1 MQHASKIYKPSFR
14 VVKRLKQIQKKT
26 LIYLKWWPWKLDN
39 TFSTEMF
46 PESIGAKSP
55 EVFKKC
61 YKVEPDGQTSFA
73 TLDGK
78 ENTGLHYVA
87 MSYYLIR

>member
-1 MQHASKIYKPSFR
+1 M
-14 VVKRLKQIQKKT
+14 
-26 LIYLKWWPWKLDN
+26 DN
-39 TFSTEMF
+39 TFATEMF
-46 PESIGAKSP
+46 PDDISAKSP

>member
-1 MQHASKIYKPSFR
+1 M
-14 VVKRLKQIQKKT
+14 
-26 LIYLKWWPWKLDN
+26 DN

-73 TLDGK
+73 TLDWQR
-78 ENTGLHYVA
+78 EHCTGLHYVA